1 MNNKK
6 QTKKKSKYNK
16 LKVSPLIPIIAVIEI
31 ALLICVCT
39 YAWYA
44 VSASKTAMSDLIKV
58 DPDSGLEIDF
68 ADTDDGKIYINDYI
82 KNFTF
87 EPATSLDGRNIFFP
101 TTGTFANAANTS
113 ASDMAQTNKMTFR
126 EGTINDINSKY
137 INIDFALTN
146 TGEEAIP
153 VYLSSKS
160 KFEVYKNGVAQNS
173 SALRFAFYK
182 NDGEPG
188 DTDGPFTIYFN
199 NSFPNNPQ
207 PYIYL
212 WTKSADGETTEK
224 NAEWPGVPMVKY
236 NESGIYSY
244 TFDNDQYANMVI
256 NDGRDPN
263 KESGT
268 CQTVDIKC
276 SDVHNLDLFSL
287 VHSPEPT
294 LKDNK
299 YTYSYT
305 TSVSPYTPPS
315 GYAVIAPGTSTGFT
329 RYYEPVLE
337 INNQTGVPA
346 AVTPAYAGAFDDY
359 LYHKQ
364 IVGEETEDRSMFTIA
379 AGDKVSL
386 SLVVWLEGTDK
397 GCVAENYAGCD
408 IKIDFLFATEK
419 AGADNLFRYNF
430 YDRTLETWVRN
441 TGVSK
446 TGNLVKPV
454 VMLYDNQDKKGYLMY
469 NDSKHPEL
477 WYCDAPDYVCTHD
490 IIFRRVNPADETD
503 VWNWWEAG
511 KCADMEQGSTKYV
524 DGNSIMYTATN
535 GGTTISDPNYSG
547 GHLIGATVNFT
558 AFGDSGVY
566 ATQNGT
572 KVWGQSNLHSCGG
585 AWGIHQTSEFC
596 VVDGTQN
603 TWFDSDNGI
612 LAIRYDLS
620 DGNNHQY
627 IEYKAS
633 PFRGS
638 VYRFSIPDV
647 LKNNSSTYKFNL
659 ARYYNYMDNMSALED
674 PNDNPNL
681 KYDTLIVSGKAY
693 GGTYYQIVDPFNG
706 SRWDYFGNEILYFMV
721 NKGDGYTD
729 NRPYDGNAVFRIR
742 FRNKSNTNEHYN
754 VQCRRDSAVSY
765 SDGSEDYGKWDTY
778 PRVVPYTNCQ
788 YKIQRLDPNN
798 CEGDNATV
806 WNYAPSDN
814 SYYTF
819 SRDKRTIQYNTADGK
834 GIYQGP
840 NDGWPIPTAKITVYF
855 TRPNNDWSRVNPR
868 AYYWSGDKDW
878 PGIEMNWVK
887 DNSYGEAIYSVQIP
901 KAAGGVV
908 FNDNNNGHQTV
919 DITID
924 SLEDNTKLEDGYQY
938 YPAGGTDSDNK
949 YKVERTKYK

>member
-44 VSASKTAMSDLIKV
+44 VTVSKTAMSDLIKV

-188 DTDGPFTIYFN
+188 DTDGPFTIYFD
-199 NSFPNNPQ
+199 NSFSGAPQ

-212 WTKSADGETTEK
+212 WTMDTEGNADK

-244 TFDNDQYANMVI
+244 TFDNDSYANLII
-256 NDGRDPN
+256 NNG
-263 KESGT
+263 KEST
-268 CQTVDIKC
+268 ATVANQTVDIKC
-276 SDVHNLDLFSL
+276 SDVHNGDLFAL
-287 VHSPEPT
+287 GTTTIVGG
-294 LKDNK
+294 KKCYN
-299 YTYSYT
+299 YSA
-305 TSVSPYTPPS
+305 SASGFTPPS

-337 INNQTGVPA
+337 INNNTGVPA

-364 IVGEETEDRSMFTIA
+364 IVGEETEDRSMFTID
-379 AGDKVSL
+379 AGEKVSL

-469 NDSKHPEL
+469 NDSRHPEL

-511 KCADMEQGSTKYV
+511 KCANMEQGSTKYV
-524 DGNSIMYTATN
+524 DKNSIMYTATN
-535 GGTTISDPNYSG
+535 GGTTISDPNYDSG

-558 AFGDSGVY
+558 AFGDSGLY
-566 ATQNGT
+566 DTTAGDTSHT
-572 KVWGQSNLHSCGG
+572 VWTHSNLHSCGG
-585 AWGIHQTSEFC
+585 AWGNHTTSEFC

-603 TWFDSDNGI
+603 TWFDNDNGTMTM
-612 LAIRYDLS
+612 RYDL
-620 DGNNHQY
+620 GGQH
-627 IEYKAS
+627 IEYKGS

-638 VYRFSIPDV
+638 VYRFSIPAI
-647 LKNNSSTYKFNL
+647 LTTNSSTYKLNIG
-659 ARYYNYMDNMSALED
+659 RYYNYMDNLSALED

-693 GGTYYQIVDPFNG
+693 GGTCYQIVDSFNG
-706 SRWDYFGNEILYFMV
+706 SRWDYFGNEILYLQI
-721 NKGDGYTD
+721 NKGEGYHD
-729 NRPYDGNAVFRIR
+729 NAPYDGGAVFRIH
-742 FRNKSNTNEHYN
+742 FKEKNSSNNMY

-765 SDGSEDYGKWDTY
+765 SADGEDYNSFDTY
-778 PRVVPYTNCQ
+778 PRVVPYANCEFTV
-788 YKIQRLDPNN
+788 KRMNPNN
-798 CEGDNATV
+798 PEQDSGQ
-806 WNYAPSDN
+806 WNTTA
-814 SYYTF
+814 SYNF
-819 SRDKRTIQYNTADGK
+819 ERSKRRFQLNTADCTSSINLGEV
-834 GIYQGP
+834 
-840 NDGWPIPTAKITVYF
+840 DGWPIPTAKITVYF
-855 TRPNNDWSRVNPR
+855 TNNLGWSGTPK
-868 AYYWSGDKDW
+868 AYYWSGGSDW
-878 PGIEMNWVK
+878 PGTSMTFVK
-887 DNSYGEAIYSVQIP
+887 NNDYGQPIYKVQIP